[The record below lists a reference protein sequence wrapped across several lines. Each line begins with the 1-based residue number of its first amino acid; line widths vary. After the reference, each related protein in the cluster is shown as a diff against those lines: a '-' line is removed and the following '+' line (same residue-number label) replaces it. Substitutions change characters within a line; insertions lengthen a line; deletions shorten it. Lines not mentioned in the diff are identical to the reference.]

1 MTMLGAPALAASGA
15 IRAGAGLV
23 RIAAP
28 ETILQSVVSLEP
40 SSMGVSLAVDASG
53 LLVPHE
59 TTASV
64 DDLAYWADALVVG
77 PGLGQSPGA
86 SAAMLRS
93 IQQREAALVLD
104 ADGLNLLAALPE
116 IHRDFHASA
125 VLTPHPG
132 EFARLAGALRISA
145 RIDDDASRARGA
157 ESMAQRLGCIVAL
170 KGAGTVVSDGLRTW
184 VCGRG
189 HPCMASGGTGD
200 VLAGIIG
207 AVIAQHWSEPR
218 ATPARGATLGL
229 FECAQLGVEIHAR
242 AGEAWAHKSGADRGM
257 AARDLLAEI
266 PVVIGAMLA
275 NQLDELTGDHPKE
288 KSP

>member
-15 IRAGAGLV
+15 VRAGAGLV

-28 ETILQSVVSLEP
+28 EPILQSVVSLEP
-40 SSMGVSLAVDASG
+40 SSMGVALAVDASG
-53 LLVPHE
+53 LLVAHE

-64 DDLAYWADALVVG
+64 DDLALWADALVVG
-77 PGLGQSPGA
+77 PGLGQSRGA
-86 SAAMLRS
+86 SAAMLRA

-132 EFARLAGALRISA
+132 EFARLAGALRISD
-145 RIDDDASRARGA
+145 RIDDAQSRARGA
-157 ESMAQRLGCIVAL
+157 ESMAQRLGCIIAL
-170 KGAGTVVSDGLRTW
+170 KGAGTVVSDGQRTW
-184 VCGRG
+184 TCHRG

-200 VLAGIIG
+200 VLSGIIG
-207 AVIAQHWSEPR
+207 AVIAQHWREPGSPDR
-218 ATPARGATLGL
+218 PGATLGL

-242 AGEAWAHKSGADRGM
+242 AGEAWARNSGSDRGM

-266 PVVIGAMLA
+266 PGVIGAMLDA
-275 NQLDELTGDHPKE
+275 QD
-288 KSP
+288 